1 MSIRNVSALTQ
12 HLCSIL
18 GPPSC
23 TLARAHMLHPWPTL
37 MHARICTPTPTG
49 TGGACAHT
57 CSSAQLINSA
67 VGNCAE
73 CLRLRVDW
81 QFRRRFHEPPERC
94 PVVFVGLR
102 GDIKHHIG
110 RRGALSAY
118 SGRVMNP
125 HSNASQTVPPI
136 NVFCGP
142 FAFIQLRF
150 EIRRDRVFFP
160 LCNQKLRGVTEV
172 RATFAHSLGS
182 AGEVRDGSASMALA
196 SSADSSLGY

>member
-1 MSIRNVSALTQ
+1 MSIRNVLALTQ

-18 GPPSC
+18 GPSC

-110 RRGALSAY
+110 RRGRLSAC

-125 HSNASQTVPPI
+125 HSNASQTVYKSFLWP
-136 NVFCGP
+136 V
-142 FAFIQLRF
+142 RF
-150 EIRRDRVFFP
+150 HTAEIRNP
-160 LCNQKLRGVTEV
+160 EGQGLL
-172 RATFAHSLGS
+172 
-182 AGEVRDGSASMALA
+182 
-196 SSADSSLGY
+196 SSLQPKAPRSH